1 MVGEPR
7 TLSSLALSAVLSQVK
22 VQPPVREGEQSGEY
36 LITNRE
42 QTEKAF
48 VKILVHLLTE
58 LQDTKRQLR
67 LV

>member
-1 MVGEPR
+1 MAGEPR

-48 VKILVHLLTE
+48 TKILVHLLTE